1 MWGRLAACAAVG
13 NRLCLL
19 RPRPSRTGATLKGMK
34 HSIVVTLAALAMP
47 ALRADVTIRYQ
58 SELQPSAAFESMM
71 GQFMKSVQAGS
82 AQSVQ
87 MKGSKAYTTTGNW
100 IQIFDFVK
108 EEVTLIDPAHKTFA
122 TLPVSQ
128 LADKMAGAMPQ
139 ASHAPTPELQQ
150 AMASI
155 KTNVTSKVTGKTA
168 EIQGVQA
175 EEREV
180 TVTMAIPMPAA
191 TTNAGPSV
199 RLVMHIWTARKEE
212 ALRVPAIRELTGY
225 QAWQKYVMNPVGM
238 LDKMFGKM
246 PGMSNTMAPMF
257 EELYK
262 NPSVILRMHME
273 MYMPFLAA
281 LARQVPR
288 QDQASPA
295 IDPDAP
301 LMEMNQ
307 EVAELSS
314 APVDASLFEVPRDY
328 AAVPADQ
335 MIGQMVKARVAAAAP
350 K

>member
-1 MWGRLAACAAVG
+1 MKQSIVLALAVLAA
-13 NRLCLL
+13 
-19 RPRPSRTGATLKGMK
+19 
-34 HSIVVTLAALAMP
+34 P

-58 SELQPSAAFESMM
+58 SEFKPSAALQPLL
-71 GQFMKSVQAGS
+71 GPFMKAAQAGS
-82 AQSVQ
+82 EQSVR
-87 MKGSKAYTTTGNW
+87 MKGSKAYTTAGNW

-128 LADKMAGAMPQ
+128 LADKMAGALPQ
-139 ASHAPTPELQQ
+139 PAATQTSDMQQ
-150 AMASI
+150 ALASI
-155 KTNVTSKVTGKTA
+155 KSHVDSKATGKAA

-180 TVTMAIPMPAA
+180 TITLDLPMPASMNQ
-191 TTNAGPSV
+191 TGPSV
-199 RLVMHIWTARKEE
+199 RLVMHIWTAKKEE

-225 QAWQKYVMNPVGM
+225 QAWQKYVMNPAGM

-246 PGMSNTMAPMF
+246 PGMSNTMGPMF
-257 EELYK
+257 DELYK

-273 MYMPFLAA
+273 MYMPLLAA
-281 LARQVPR
+281 LARQKAG
-288 QDQASPA
+288 QGQAAPA

-301 LMEMNQ
+301 FMEMNQ

-314 APVDASLFEVPRDY
+314 APVDASLFEIPKDY
-328 AAVPADQ
+328 AAVAADE
-335 MIGQMVKARVAAAAP
+335 MIREMVKAQTAAMAGASKSAEP

>member
-1 MWGRLAACAAVG
+1 
-13 NRLCLL
+13 
-19 RPRPSRTGATLKGMK
+19 MK
-34 HSIVVTLAALAMP
+34 NGILVALAVLTAP

-58 SELQPSAAFESMM
+58 SELQPSAALQSMM
-71 GQFMKSVQAGS
+71 GQLMKSMQAGS
-82 AQSVQ
+82 EQSVR
-87 MKGSKAYTTTGNW
+87 MKGGKAYTNTGNW

-108 EEVTLIDPAHKTFA
+108 QEVTLIDPAGKTFA
-122 TLPVSQ
+122 TFPVSQ
-128 LADKMAGAMPQ
+128 LADKFAGAIPQ
-139 ASHAPTPELQQ
+139 PAHAPTADLQQ

-155 KTNVTSKVTGKTA
+155 KTNVSSKVTGKSA

-180 TVTMAIPMPAA
+180 TVTLDLPMLAA
-191 TTNAGPSV
+191 MNQAGPGV

-212 ALRVPAIRELTGY
+212 GLRVPAIRELTGY

-238 LDKMFGKM
+238 LDKIFGKM

-281 LARQVPR
+281 LAKQMPR
-288 QDQASPA
+288 QGQASPA

-314 APVDASLFEVPRDY
+314 APVDASLFEIPKDY
-328 AAVPADQ
+328 VAVPADDI
-335 MIGQMVKARVAAAAP
+335 IGKMVKAQTAAAAP
-350 K
+350 APK